1 MVRLYVCA
9 SLRIME
15 GVVIVYLVKLV
26 EGVIVVCRL
35 LDLPV
40 GQISPMPHKIKIMVN
55 SCHNG
60 GRQSTNVDLILGKVI
75 APAQ

>member
-1 MVRLYVCA
+1 MVRLYACA

-26 EGVIVVCRL
+26 EGVIIVCCL
-35 LDLPV
+35 LDLPG

-55 SCHNG
+55 PCHNR
-60 GRQSTNVDLILGKVI
+60 GRQAIDVDLILGKVI
-75 APAQ
+75 APVQ

>member
-26 EGVIVVCRL
+26 EEVIVVCRL
-35 LDLPV
+35 LDLPGGTDFTHATQDQDH
-40 GQISPMPHKIKIMVN
+40 GQPM
-55 SCHNG
+55 
-60 GRQSTNVDLILGKVI
+60 
-75 APAQ
+75 